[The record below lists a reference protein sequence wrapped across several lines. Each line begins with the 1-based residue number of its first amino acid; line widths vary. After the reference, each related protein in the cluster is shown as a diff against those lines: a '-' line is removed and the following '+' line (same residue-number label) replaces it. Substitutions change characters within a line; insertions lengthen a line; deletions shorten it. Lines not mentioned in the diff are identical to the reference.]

1 MNKDRTDPH
10 IFEVRAEN
18 VNVSMNSGEEIRL
31 SIQVRHECAVSGT
44 LWWGTYDAR
53 TGVIFDGHMIEA
65 ELDVIVDQNRM
76 ARIELTPFS
85 PWGAS
90 DFSAQSIELVGPVPW
105 SDMRHDKHDEDV
117 WVDHFEI
124 PDGFSKGDPTGPY

>member
-1 MNKDRTDPH
+1 M
-10 IFEVRAEN
+10 RAEN

-65 ELDVIVDQNRM
+65 ELDVSWTR
-76 ARIELTPFS
+76 
-85 PWGAS
+85 
-90 DFSAQSIELVGPVPW
+90 
-105 SDMRHDKHDEDV
+105 
-117 WVDHFEI
+117 
-124 PDGFSKGDPTGPY
+124 TGWRGSS

>member
-1 MNKDRTDPH
+1 MLDIDLPVGGPLGAETQFSISLVMGGITALSSVDTQPIVMNKDRTDPH
-10 IFEVRAEN
+10 IFEVRAKEHQRLDEL
-18 VNVSMNSGEEIRL
+18 GEEIRL

-65 ELDVIVDQNRM
+65 ELDVVVDQNRM

-85 PWGAS
+85 P
-90 DFSAQSIELVGPVPW
+90 
-105 SDMRHDKHDEDV
+105 
-117 WVDHFEI
+117 
-124 PDGFSKGDPTGPY
+124 